1 MVFGSQSTI
10 AQVLVNLFVNAV
22 SAVRTVEEQRQPEI
36 CLSTWV
42 DGDQVFVSVR
52 DNGTGIDPAIQTE
65 TVSIRF
71 SRPRTPVKEWDS
83 DWLSAIETLII
94 TVVH

>member
-36 CLSTWV
+36 CL
-42 DGDQVFVSVR
+42 
-52 DNGTGIDPAIQTE
+52 ID
-65 TVSIRF
+65 
-71 SRPRTPVKEWDS
+71 
-83 DWLSAIETLII
+83 LG
-94 TVVH
+94 